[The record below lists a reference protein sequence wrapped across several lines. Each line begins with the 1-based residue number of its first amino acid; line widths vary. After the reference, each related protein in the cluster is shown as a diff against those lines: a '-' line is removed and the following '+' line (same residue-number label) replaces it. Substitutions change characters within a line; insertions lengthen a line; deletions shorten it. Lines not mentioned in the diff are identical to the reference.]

1 MPPEE
6 PSKKPRRAKGSGA
19 VRKLPSGRVQA
30 IVRRAGQ
37 PIQSKT
43 FKSKVGA
50 EEWLRSIGN
59 EMDRGIFVSRAESER
74 TTFKTAAERYIRE
87 VLPDKRGREQDEYR
101 VKRLIEEFGA
111 YSLAGITSSMIAAFR
126 DHRLKYLA
134 PQSVV
139 HDLNMLNRIFR
150 TATMDWGI
158 ALPAG
163 IPTASVRKPSVN
175 NERTRRLVGDEERRL
190 FAAID
195 DPGPS
200 PGKRRNVWIGPVV
213 QFALETAA
221 RQSEILS
228 LDWKDVDLRPDHWVA
243 RLRGTGGRATKNDD
257 TYRDVPL
264 SEAAVATL
272 EGLQKGE
279 EGKVVQRRRGKVF
292 ATTASAIKQSWERAV
307 ARARD
312 TYEREVLLEGLTAY
326 GMSEKEAQLEIRKV
340 KPSGGR
346 MPAKV
351 TPPRKETQRIL
362 AELKHDPLL
371 IDLHFHDLRHEA
383 TTRLAEKFQLQA
395 LMKVTGHKGT
405 RMLARYYHPRAED
418 LAKILRRNRDD
429 DNPRTL
435 GAG

>member
-1 MPPEE
+1 MTTEDATAAKP
-6 PSKKPRRAKGSGA
+6 KKTRRSKGSG
-19 VRKLPSGRVQA
+19 VLRQLPSGSWQGIIRH
-30 IVRRAGQ
+30 RGQ
-37 PIQSKT
+37 LESKT
-43 FKSKVGA
+43 HKRKA
-50 EEWLRSIGN
+50 EVEAWLRSVGN
-59 EMDRGIFVSRAESER
+59 EMDRGVFVSRAESER
-74 TTFKTAAERYIRE
+74 TTFKAAAERYIRE
-87 VLPDKRGREQDEYR
+87 VLPGKRGQEQDEYR
-101 VKRLIEEFGA
+101 VKRLIEEFGKYTIA
-111 YSLAGITSSMIAAFR
+111 AITSSMIAAFR

-150 TATMDWGI
+150 TATIDWGI
-158 ALPAG
+158 AMPAG

-175 NERTRRLVGDEERRL
+175 NERTRRLVGDEEQRL

-213 QFALETAA
+213 RFAIETAA

-228 LDWKDVDLRPDHWVA
+228 LDWKDVDLTPDRWIA

-257 TYRDVPL
+257 AYRDIPL
-264 SEAAVATL
+264 SEPAVAML
-272 EGLQKGE
+272 EELQKPEG
-279 EGKVVQRRRGKVF
+279 GKVVQLRRGKVF
-292 ATTASAIKQSWERAV
+292 TTTASAIKQSWERTV

-312 TYEREVLLEGLTAY
+312 TYEREVLLEGLTAA

-340 KPSGGR
+340 KRSGGR

-351 TPPRKETQRIL
+351 TPPRKETQRIVAEL
-362 AELKHDPLL
+362 AEDPLL
-371 IDLHFHDLRHEA
+371 IDLHFHDLRHEG
-383 TTRLAEKFQLQA
+383 TSRLAEKLQMHE

-418 LAKILRRNRDD
+418 MAKKLRRS
-429 DNPRTL
+429 
-435 GAG
+435 